1 MKENSRDL
9 YAELGVSSSKLGVH
23 EATKDLSK
31 GLFPGAFCK
40 IVPVPKIFGNK
51 SKYVQVMHSDG
62 AGTKSNVAYLMKK
75 EGYKDYL
82 SFFAS
87 LGQDVT
93 VMNTD
98 DMAAVGI
105 CDDIY
110 ISNHIGRNA
119 SRISDEDISAV
130 INGYMSFFNLMKS
143 YGINIIETGGE
154 TADVGSYITTIGL
167 DAVTMGFM
175 KKDKVI
181 DCSNIR
187 AGRPI
192 VGLSSYGK
200 CNYENKYNSGIRSN
214 GLTLA
219 INCMLNSRYRS
230 YQEAWDNSLDENKV
244 FRGPYMLD
252 DKLENTELT
261 IGEALLSPTR
271 TYLPIIR
278 DILNEPALYI
288 SGIIHCSG
296 GGATKCVKF
305 GQGIRYV
312 KEDIIDVPP
321 LFNAIQNTENIDDK
335 NMFKTFNMGTG
346 MEIVAFERRD
356 ALSIIRI
363 AESYGVQA
371 KIIGY
376 TEKSKDPLC
385 NEVVI
390 KKDNKT
396 IEYKE

>member
-1 MKENSRDL
+1 MKENTRDL
-9 YAELGVSSSKLGVH
+9 YAELGVSSTKAGVH
-23 EATKDLSK
+23 EATKHLSR
-31 GLFPGAFCK
+31 GLFSGAFCK
-40 IVPVPKIFGNK
+40 IVPVPSIFGENR
-51 SKYVQVMHSDG
+51 KYVQVLHSDG

-82 SFFAS
+82 TLFS
-87 LGQDVT
+87 LLAQDVT

-105 CDDIY
+105 CNDIY

-119 SRISDEDISAV
+119 NRISDEDISAV
-130 INGYMSFFNLMKS
+130 INGYTNFFDLMGT

-154 TADVGSYITTIGL
+154 TADVGSYITTMGL
-167 DAVTMGFM
+167 DAVTMGVM
-175 KKDKVI
+175 EKERVV

-187 AGRPI
+187 PGQPI

-200 CNYENKYNSGIRSN
+200 CKYENKYNSGIRSN

-219 INCMLNSRYRS
+219 INCMLNAKYRRYT
-230 YQEAWDNSLDENKV
+230 EAWDNSLDRRKV
-244 FRGPYMLD
+244 FRGPYLLEE
-252 DKLENTELT
+252 KLYGTGLT

-271 TYLPIIR
+271 TYLPIIK
-278 DILNEPALYI
+278 DVLNEPGLNIA
-288 SGIIHCSG
+288 GIIHCSG

-312 KEDIIDVPP
+312 KDNIIAVPP
-321 LFNAIQNTENIDDK
+321 LFEAIQDTESIDDK
-335 NMFKTFNMGTG
+335 NMFQTFNMGTG
-346 MEIVAFERRD
+346 MEIVTLEHKD
-356 ALSIIRI
+356 ALAIIKI

-376 TEKSKDPLC
+376 TENSKDASC

-390 KKDNKT
+390 KRDNHF
-396 IEYKE
+396 IEL